1 MSLMILQ
8 TIRSERPGKSHM
20 CLEASELP
28 ALTKGPETLMLSITL
43 GGGRPVS

>member
-20 CLEASELP
+20 CQEASDLP
-28 ALTKGPETLMLSITL
+28 VQTKASETLILSITL